1 LPKLIDRTNI
11 PSREQLLKGKSP
23 TDWQIRI
30 RERLNGV
37 KFLTGHNRRD
47 IYYWK
52 CDRAAAFHGNET
64 IVNAEPRRR
73 LEAALQPLLRR
84 RLREPALTI
93 RPAAGQ
99 GNHLTYLARTSKGN
113 YFVRIEDG
121 PERDDYME
129 IEARAQD
136 EVRKQGVPT
145 PRVFLVDSSR
155 TEQPFAYQVLEFLD
169 YPDLN
174 RLYKE
179 NRLSLGPL
187 ARQIGENLARW
198 QFIRP
203 RGFGPFDPEALRT
216 DNHLVGLHS
225 SYEDYFRLNW
235 GKHLDFLTGRQFLSS
250 GEADEMRGLV
260 DDRANLLHLERGCLV
275 HKDLALWNI
284 LGTPEKIKAFIDW
297 DDTIAGDP
305 MDDLSLLAC
314 FHPADVIGAA
324 IEGYQSVRPLPSN
337 AAPRFYLH
345 LMRNMVVKAVIR
357 VGAGYFDRP
366 ESFFLIAPGGSGTTL
381 RSFTRE
387 RLLAACRGL
396 AENREISEL

>member
-1 LPKLIDRTNI
+1 
-11 PSREQLLKGKSP
+11 
-23 TDWQIRI
+23 
-30 RERLNGV
+30 
-37 KFLTGHNRRD
+37 
-47 IYYWK
+47 
-52 CDRAAAFHGNET
+52 
-64 IVNAEPRRR
+64 
-73 LEAALQPLLRR
+73 
-84 RLREPALTI
+84 LTI

-99 GNHLTYLARTSKGN
+99 GNHLTYLACTQDAT

-121 PERDDYME
+121 PEQDDYME
-129 IEARAQD
+129 IEARALN
-136 EVRKQGVPT
+136 EVRNQGVPA
-145 PRVFLVDSSR
+145 PRVLLVDSSR
-155 TEQPFAYQVLEFLD
+155 TEHPFAYQVLEFLD

-179 NRLSLGPL
+179 NRLSLGSV

-216 DNHLVGLHS
+216 GDELVGLHP
-225 SYEDYFRLNW
+225 SYDGYFRLNW
-235 GKHLDFLTGRQFLSS
+235 EKHLDLLTTRQFLSAE
-250 GEADEMRGLV
+250 EADEMRGLL
-260 DDRANLLHLERGCLV
+260 DDHAGLLNIEQGCLV

-284 LGTPEKIKAFIDW
+284 LGTPEKITAFIDW

-314 FHPADVIGAA
+314 FHSADVIGAA
-324 IEGYQSVRPLPSN
+324 VEGYQSVRPLPQD
-337 AAPRFYLH
+337 AAPRFWLH

-366 ESFFLIAPGGSGTTL
+366 NSFFLIAPGGSGTSL
-381 RSFTRE
+381 KGFTRE

-396 AENREISEL
+396 RENKEITEL

>member
-1 LPKLIDRTNI
+1 MKSLT
-11 PSREQLLKGKSP
+11 SR
-23 TDWQIRI
+23 
-30 RERLNGV
+30 
-37 KFLTGHNRRD
+37 NRRG

-52 CDRAAAFHGNET
+52 CDRAAAFHGTEES
-64 IVNAEPRRR
+64 VNAEVRTRV
-73 LEAALQPLLRR
+73 EAALQPLLRR
-84 RLREPALTI
+84 RLGEPALKI
-93 RPAAGQ
+93 RPGAGQ
-99 GNHLTYLARTSKGN
+99 GNHLTYPASTPEVT

-121 PERDDYME
+121 PEQDDYME
-129 IEARAQD
+129 IEARALD

-145 PRVFLVDSSR
+145 PRVLLVDSSR

-179 NRLSLGPL
+179 NRLSLGRV

-198 QFIRP
+198 QFIQP
-203 RGFGPFDPEALRT
+203 RGFGPFDHEALRT
-216 DNHLVGLHS
+216 GNELVGLHS
-225 SYEDYFRLNW
+225 SYEAYFRLNW
-235 GKHLDFLTGRQFLSS
+235 ERHLDLLTAREFLSAE
-250 GEADEMRGLV
+250 EADEMRRLV
-260 DDRANLLHLERGCLV
+260 NDQASLLHLDQGCLV

-284 LGTPEKIKAFIDW
+284 LGTPEEIKAFIDW

-314 FHPADVIGAA
+314 FHPADVIAA
-324 IEGYQSVRPLPSN
+324 AVEGYRNVRPLRPE

-381 RSFTRE
+381 RSFTHE
-387 RLLAACRGL
+387 RILAACRGL
-396 AENREISEL
+396 RENKEISEL